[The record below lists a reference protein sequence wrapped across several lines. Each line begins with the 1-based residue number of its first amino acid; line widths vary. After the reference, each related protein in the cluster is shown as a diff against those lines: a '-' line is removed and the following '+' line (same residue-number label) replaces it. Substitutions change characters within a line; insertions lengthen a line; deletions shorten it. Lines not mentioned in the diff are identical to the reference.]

1 MSDNTG
7 FSTDYSGLNDGAT
20 LLPIGE
26 YEIIFKYLGEDV
38 TKNGSMY
45 VNVTAVVRNDV
56 DQQYKNKYVWDK
68 LWHVKEPS
76 AADKSVGGYSFKRI
90 QSISKAAGLPNGKK
104 YENLEAWCDELANKF
119 VRITIEHDE
128 YNGKTDAKVKWYN
141 ESKSPVCKH
150 IWKDKEEEEYV
161 VDREEE
167 KPAVKP
173 AAQSA
178 PQTQAKA
185 KPVVDDSDDSDV
197 PF

>member
-1 MSDNTG
+1 MQDTQG
-7 FSTDYSGLNDGAT
+7 FSTDYSGLSDSGT

-38 TKNGSMY
+38 TNKGSMY

-56 DQQYKNKYVWDK
+56 DQPYKNKYVWDK

-90 QSISKAAGLPNGKK
+90 QMISKAAGLPNGKK

-119 VRITIEHDE
+119 VRITIEHEE

-150 IWKDKEEEEYV
+150 VWKGEEEEYV
-161 VDREEE
+161 VDREETV
-167 KPAVKP
+167 AVKV
-173 AAQSA
+173 A
-178 PQTQAKA
+178 PVNQVQIKA
-185 KPVVDDSDDSDV
+185 KPVVDDDEDSDV
-197 PF
+197 PFS